1 MNEIIA
7 LTACLTSLL
16 SRTSLH
22 QLRVIVLAL
31 LSMNGRVTML
41 GMSRWTQDG
50 GSYRTLQ
57 RWFSTGLD
65 WGSLLWAV
73 VQVHLTDPKGE
84 YVLAGDEVVVSKAGK
99 QTHGLGRFYSSI
111 AQRPIPGLSFF
122 ALSLVDVRQR
132 RAYPLSVQQ
141 RLPVTTRERVTP
153 TPKRGRG
160 RPKGSK
166 NHAKAAPV
174 LSPELTLL
182 ETMLRT
188 LLKRIGALRVKH
200 LVLDGFFGTYPATW
214 MTRACGLH
222 LISKLRHNAA
232 LYLPYSGTKPRRGP
246 TPRYGDKLDY
256 MTLPQSACVAAVTE
270 GNLLIETYQL
280 TALHKDFPNPLNLVV
295 LVKTQRKTGKHAHV
309 LLFSTDLNLSAG
321 QLVDYYS
328 LRFQIEFNFRDAKQ
342 FWGLEDF
349 MNVSE
354 QAVTNAT
361 NLAFLMVNLAA
372 VLLQPHRQRE
382 PDFSVLDLKCHFRA
396 HRYLDETIKLLPDP
410 PIPDLISRLW
420 QRLASLG
427 SIRPPARFHDAA

>member
-1 MNEIIA
+1 MSEIIA
-7 LTACLTSLL
+7 LTACLTPLL

-22 QLRVIVLAL
+22 HLQVVVLAL

-41 GMSRWTQDG
+41 GLSRWAEAG

-57 RWFSTGLD
+57 RWFSSGMD

-73 VQVHLTDPKGE
+73 VQGHLLDPQGE

-141 RLPVTTRERVTP
+141 RLPVTVGERVKAA
-153 TPKRGRG
+153 PKRGRG

-174 LSPELTLL
+174 LSPELTPL

-188 LLKRIGALRVKH
+188 LLKRMGTLRVKH
-200 LVLDGFFGTYPATW
+200 LVLDGFFGNYPATW

-232 LYLPYSGTKPRRGP
+232 LYLPYSGSKPRRGP

-256 MTLPQSACVAAVTE
+256 TTLPQTACVSAVTE
-270 GNLLIETYQL
+270 GNVRVETYQL
-280 TALHKDFPNPLNLVV
+280 TVLHKDFPDSLNLVV
-295 LVKTQRKTGKHAHV
+295 LVKTQRKTGKRAHV
-309 LLFSTDLNLSAG
+309 LLFSTDLSLSAV

-342 FWGLEDF
+342 YWGLEDF

-354 QAVTNAT
+354 QAVTNAA
-361 NLAFLMVNLAA
+361 NLAFLMVNLSAL
-372 VLLQPHRQRE
+372 LLQTHRQRE
-382 PDFSVLDLKCHFRA
+382 PDFSVLDLKTHFRA
-396 HRYLDETIKLLPDP
+396 RRYLTETIKSLPDP
-410 PIPDLISRLW
+410 PALDLISRLW
-420 QRLASLG
+420 HRLASLG
-427 SIRPPARFHDAA
+427 GIRPPAHFQDAA